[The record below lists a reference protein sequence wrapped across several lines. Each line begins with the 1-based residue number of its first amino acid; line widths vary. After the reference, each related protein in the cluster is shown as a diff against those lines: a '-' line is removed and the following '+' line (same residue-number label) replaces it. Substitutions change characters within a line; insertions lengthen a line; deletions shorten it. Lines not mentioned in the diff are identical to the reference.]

1 MLHIIVYLTIDNE
14 SSQSIVNYNI
24 LIISFVFLDYI
35 YGKSDL
41 NFEVKKI
48 KLKFLGISCQIFY
61 FHNKEE
67 KVHVILCFDLFIA
80 IILTFVFIQTRLFV
94 NKFFSI

>member
-35 YGKSDL
+35 YGKSGL
-41 NFEVKKI
+41 I
-48 KLKFLGISCQIFY
+48 LKLKTCQIFY
-61 FHNKEE
+61 FHNREE
-67 KVHVILCFDLFIA
+67 KVHVNTLFRSFHSHYTNICLYPNQ
-80 IILTFVFIQTRLFV
+80 IVC
-94 NKFFSI
+94 K

>member
-24 LIISFVFLDYI
+24 LLVSFVFLDYI

-41 NFEVKKI
+41 ILKLKKI

-61 FHNKEE
+61 FHNREE
-67 KVHVILCFDLFIA
+67 KVHVNTLFRSFHSHYTNICLYPNQ
-80 IILTFVFIQTRLFV
+80 IVC
-94 NKFFSI
+94 K

>member
-1 MLHIIVYLTIDNE
+1 MKIKIKNNFVQVLHIIVYLTIDNE

-41 NFEVKKI
+41 I
-48 KLKFLGISCQIFY
+48 LKLKKS
-61 FHNKEE
+61 N
-67 KVHVILCFDLFIA
+67 
-80 IILTFVFIQTRLFV
+80 
-94 NKFFSI
+94 

>member
-1 MLHIIVYLTIDNE
+1 MLHYIIVYLTIDNE

-41 NFEVKKI
+41 I
-48 KLKFLGISCQIFY
+48 LKLKKS
-61 FHNKEE
+61 N
-67 KVHVILCFDLFIA
+67 
-80 IILTFVFIQTRLFV
+80 
-94 NKFFSI
+94 

>member
-14 SSQSIVNYNI
+14 SSQSIVNHNI

-41 NFEVKKI
+41 I
-48 KLKFLGISCQIFY
+48 LKLKNS
-61 FHNKEE
+61 
-67 KVHVILCFDLFIA
+67 D
-80 IILTFVFIQTRLFV
+80 
-94 NKFFSI
+94 